1 MVNKNNS
8 QAETQEIEYDNLLDY
23 FDFYL
28 APLAIRL
35 GQPVKEFWEDDPD
48 YFWNYLDAYNKKE
61 ELRLQYDNTICHLM
75 GEYVML
81 AYNQA
86 WSPKKEI
93 YPKKP
98 VDIAH
103 KKSNNSNNSKE
114 SINNKWLAY
123 LQNTL
128 K

>member
-8 QAETQEIEYDNLLDY
+8 QANDSEIKYDNLLDY

-48 YFWNYLDAYNKKE
+48 YFWNYLDAYKE
-61 ELRLQYDNTICHLM
+61 QQKLRAEYDNAVCHLM
-75 GEYVML
+75 GKYTSL
-81 AYNQA
+81 AVGQLFT
-86 WSPKKEI
+86 KKDI

-98 VDIAH
+98 FDIQS
-103 KKSNNSNNSKE
+103 KINNN
-114 SINNKWLAY
+114 INNKENVNSKWLSY
-123 LQNTL
+123 LQNKL